1 MMLMTA
7 ILAYRPFLDPLPIE
21 NIWMLFLIPLVLGVS
36 LVYKT
41 IRLPKLDR
49 LLPATLMLSLQII
62 VFMVI
67 TAAVL
72 WGVTTI
78 FA

>member
-1 MMLMTA
+1 MTA
-7 ILAYRPFLDPLPIE
+7 IMAYRPFLDPLPIE
-21 NIWMLFLIPLVLGVS
+21 NIWMLFLIPLVFGVS

-41 IRLPKLDR
+41 IRLPQLDR
-49 LLPATLMLSLQII
+49 LWSATLVLSLQII

-72 WGVTTI
+72 WGVTAI